1 MQKSMQRWLA
11 FVLVLGFCGNATALE
26 PQVAFKVRKGF
37 VELQLQKEGHPVPN
51 AAITVRDHLG
61 GIFAEGE
68 TGAKGEGSFP
78 LPKSPSFSLEFRVEG
93 RLSQPIT
100 LTLVGGEVVPM
111 EVLLNFE
118 LRACCRIP
126 SRLKMLENSQI
137 GDGEDYLHSFENW
150 VLLGG
155 GALLLILGTSAMY
168 YLDSSQQ
175 ELSGRSR
182 DNTFTTRNKSTENGK

>member
-1 MQKSMQRWLA
+1 MRIPYIGCATILLA
-11 FVLVLGFCGNATALE
+11 LGLCGAAAALE
-26 PQVAFKVRKGF
+26 PQVAFKVRMGF
-37 VELQLQKEGHPVPN
+37 VELELQKEGKPVPN

-68 TGAKGEGSFP
+68 TGPKGEGSFP
-78 LPKSPSFSLEFRVEG
+78 LPKSPSFSLEFRVDG
-93 RLSQPIT
+93 RLSQPVT
-100 LTLVGGEVVPM
+100 LTMVGGEVVPM

-155 GALLLILGTSAMY
+155 GALLLILGTSAIY
-168 YLDSSQQ
+168 YLDSSHQDDSR
-175 ELSGRSR
+175 LS
-182 DNTFTTRNKSTENGK
+182 NGNAHPNQSQIRK

>member
-1 MQKSMQRWLA
+1 MPKSLQRWLA
-11 FVLVLGFCGNATALE
+11 FVLVLGFCGTATALE
-26 PQVAFKVRKGF
+26 PQVAFKVRKSF

-68 TGAKGEGSFP
+68 TGSKGEGSFP

-168 YLDSSQQ
+168 YLDSSHQNESKHSQ
-175 ELSGRSR
+175 NNARKA
-182 DNTFTTRNKSTENGK
+182 RNKRIRNGK

>member
-1 MQKSMQRWLA
+1 MRIPYIGCTTILLA
-11 FVLVLGFCGNATALE
+11 LGFCGAAAALE

-37 VELQLQKEGHPVPN
+37 VELELQKEGKPVPN

-68 TGAKGEGSFP
+68 TGPKGEGSFP
-78 LPKSPSFSLEFRVEG
+78 LPKSPSFSLEFRVDG
-93 RLSQPIT
+93 RLSQPVT
-100 LTLVGGEVVPM
+100 LTMVGGEVVPM

-137 GDGEDYLHSFENW
+137 GDGEDHLHSFENW

-168 YLDSSQQ
+168 YMDSTHQDDSRLSNGNAHPNQSQI
-175 ELSGRSR
+175 R
-182 DNTFTTRNKSTENGK
+182 K

>member
-1 MQKSMQRWLA
+1 MRIPYIGCTTILLA
-11 FVLVLGFCGNATALE
+11 LGFCGAAAALE

-37 VELQLQKEGHPVPN
+37 VELELQKEGKPVPN

-68 TGAKGEGSFP
+68 TGPKGEGSFP
-78 LPKSPSFSLEFRVEG
+78 LPKSPSFSLEFRVDG
-93 RLSQPIT
+93 RLSQPVT
-100 LTLVGGEVVPM
+100 LTMVGGEVVPM

-155 GALLLILGTSAMY
+155 GALLLILGTTAIY
-168 YLDSSQQ
+168 YLDSSHQDDSR
-175 ELSGRSR
+175 LS
-182 DNTFTTRNKSTENGK
+182 NGNAHPNQSQIRK

>member
-1 MQKSMQRWLA
+1 MRKSFRHFMA
-11 FVLVLGFCGNATALE
+11 FVFVLGFCGAATALE
-26 PQVAFKVRKGF
+26 PQVAFHVRKGF

-61 GIFAEGE
+61 AVFAEGE

-78 LPKSPSFSLEFRVEG
+78 LPKSPSFSMEFRVDG
-93 RLSQPIT
+93 RLSQPVT

-168 YLDSSQQ
+168 YLDSSHQQ
-175 ELSGRSR
+175 DSLLSNEIPRPKTQSQ
-182 DNTFTTRNKSTENGK
+182 NRN

>member
-1 MQKSMQRWLA
+1 MRNALKWCTTIL
-11 FVLVLGFCGNATALE
+11 LVLGFCGTATALE

-61 GIFAEGE
+61 VIFAEGE

-100 LTLVGGEVVPM
+100 LTLVGGEVVPI

-126 SRLKMLENSQI
+126 SRLKMLEDSQI

-155 GALLLILGTSAMY
+155 GALLLILGTSTMY
-168 YLDSSQQ
+168 YLDSSHQN
-175 ELSGRSR
+175 ESR
-182 DNTFTTRNKSTENGK
+182 HSQNNARKARNKRIRNGK

>member
-1 MQKSMQRWLA
+1 MRMPYIGCTTILLA
-11 FVLVLGFCGNATALE
+11 LGFCGAAAALE

-37 VELQLQKEGHPVPN
+37 LELELQKEGKPVPN
-51 AAITVRDHLG
+51 AAITVRDNLG

-68 TGAKGEGSFP
+68 TGPKGEGSFP
-78 LPKSPSFSLEFRVEG
+78 LPKSPSFSLEFRVDG
-93 RLSQPIT
+93 RLSQPVT
-100 LTLVGGEVVPM
+100 LTMVGGEVVPM

-168 YLDSSQQ
+168 YLDSSHQDDSR
-175 ELSGRSR
+175 LS
-182 DNTFTTRNKSTENGK
+182 NGNAHPNQSQIRK

>member
-1 MQKSMQRWLA
+1 MRIPYIGCATILLA
-11 FVLVLGFCGNATALE
+11 LGFCGAAAALE

-37 VELQLQKEGHPVPN
+37 VELELQKEGKPVPN

-68 TGAKGEGSFP
+68 TGPKGEGSFP
-78 LPKSPSFSLEFRVEG
+78 LPKSPSFSLEFRVDG
-93 RLSQPIT
+93 RLSQPVT
-100 LTLVGGEVVPM
+100 LTMVGGEVVPM

-168 YLDSSQQ
+168 YLDSSHQDDSR
-175 ELSGRSR
+175 LS
-182 DNTFTTRNKSTENGK
+182 NGNAHPNQSQIRK